1 MNKNCII
8 AMLLGMLPTTS
19 FAQRDAY
26 ASQFLNTGAY
36 NALPVVFNV
45 NEDIALMRIPDSP
58 IKWGMDTAWDD
69 QANVMRGTNFIGKD
83 VMKVGRISF
92 QPSDLVG
99 EDLTLSNAQK
109 TALQS
114 RLNHMAITG
123 VKDVL
128 LNCDHEALVSANY
141 YGKPV
146 NWYRVIKASVNYAK
160 SKGFNVVAIAP
171 FNEPDYSGW
180 GEGTKAHFKDI
191 AKLIYEDSDLAGIR
205 VCAGNT
211 LNCDEALSWYNYMK
225 PYVSEGNTHQLAGSF
240 NNYAAF
246 WQTVRNNGH
255 VATADEL
262 HNTMEAFVGI
272 HYGMQQGIW
281 WGYDAACRGEFC
293 KASYYGKEIGY
304 NENRSAWT
312 AATVYKREDGRIDAF
327 LGSSE
332 RQANTS
338 SYDIVSLDRPVYY
351 DTYGP
356 VYSYSMEIPGGT
368 GYQQGQTNAERMINV
383 TYGEDVPVEALD
395 TNTVYVIMNLNSKK
409 AIGYQNASSAAGTQL
424 VQNEYSGSSAAAHQ
438 RWKLQAISDRSG
450 GDFGY
455 YKIWNQRSATKNH
468 LIDIKDWS
476 LSAGG
481 LAIGY
486 PGDGGTLEQFFF
498 EYAKDG
504 CYYIRSRHSGLY
516 LEVENGSVSNN
527 AKIQQ
532 GEFTGGDYQKW
543 RIMPYRSP
551 MELDKP
557 VAPTELKAEANSAAV
572 KLTWAQSTSSDVA
585 GYEVLRSQDKEN
597 WDVIGRMVQGAE
609 FLDNDVLPNTS
620 YIYKVKAIDK
630 ARNRSEA
637 SSSVQAETIFQ
648 NSLIAHLAFN
658 ESADDETDYLNDG
671 VVGGTETYSTT
682 TFKTGTAALR
692 LNGANT
698 YVKIPE
704 AVVAQKTMTVAMWAF
719 INTTN
724 AWMRLFD
731 FGNNTNQYVFFSPNT
746 GSESR
751 FVMKNGGDEQIL
763 SADKLSTG
771 WHHVSVT
778 ISNDE
783 VALYIDGV
791 RKAVS
796 TTMTI
801 RPFDIKPKLN
811 YIGRSQFAVDPLF
824 NGYVDDFRIY
834 NYALSSD
841 DVAKLYNGEEPT
853 SIKTS
858 MIRESG
864 NVGVNNVYDISGKR
878 LSSPQ
883 KGLNIING
891 KKINL

>member
-1 MNKNCII
+1 MKKICII
-8 AMLLGMLPTTS
+8 AMLLGILPATS
-19 FAQRDAY
+19 FAQRDAN
-26 ASQFLNTGAY
+26 ASQFLNAGAY

-45 NEDIALMRIPDSP
+45 NENIALMKIPASP
-58 IKWGMDTAWDD
+58 IRWGMDTAWDD
-69 QANVMRGTNFIGKD
+69 LGNVLRGTNFIGKD

-99 EDLTLSNAQK
+99 ENLVLSDAQK

-114 RLNHMAITG
+114 RLNHMALTG

-128 LNCDHEALVSANY
+128 LNCDHEALVSSNY
-141 YGKPV
+141 YGKPT
-146 NWYRVIKASVNYAK
+146 NWYRVIKASINYAK
-160 SKGFNVVAIAP
+160 SKGFNVVAVAP

-180 GEGTKAHFKDI
+180 GEGTMAHFKEI
-191 AKLIYEDSDLAGIR
+191 ARLIYEDNDLAGIR
-205 VCAGNT
+205 ICAGNT
-211 LNCDEALSWYNYMK
+211 LNCDQALSWYNYMK

-240 NNYAAF
+240 DTYANF
-246 WQTVRNNGH
+246 WQTVRANGH

-312 AATVYKREDGRIDAF
+312 AATVYKREGGRIDAF

-332 RQANTS
+332 RQAATS

-368 GYQQGQTNAERMINV
+368 GYQQGQTNAEKMINI

-409 AIGYQNASSAAGTQL
+409 AIGYQNSSSAAGTQL
-424 VQNEYSGSSAAAHQ
+424 VQNEYTGSTAATHQ
-438 RWKLQAISDRSG
+438 RWKLQAISSRSG

-455 YKIWNQRSATKNH
+455 YKICNQRSTTNNH

-486 PGDGGTLEQFFF
+486 PGDGGALEQFFF
-498 EYAKDG
+498 EYAGDG
-504 CYYIRSRHSGLY
+504 SYYIRSRQSGLY
-516 LEVENGSVSNN
+516 LEVENGSISNN

-532 GEFTGGDYQKW
+532 GEFTGGNYQKW

-551 MELDKP
+551 MELTKP
-557 VAPTELKAEANSAAV
+557 VAPTELKAEVKSSAV
-572 KLTWAQSTSSDVA
+572 KLTWTKSISSDAA
-585 GYEVLRSQDKEN
+585 GYEVLRSQDGEN
-597 WDVIGRMVQGAE
+597 WDVIGRMIQGTE

-620 YIYKVKAIDK
+620 YTYKVKTIDK

-637 SSSVQAETIFQ
+637 SLNVEASTASE
-648 NSLIAHLAFN
+648 NSLIAHFTFD
-658 ESADDETDYLNDG
+658 ESANDETENINDG
-671 VVGGTETYSTT
+671 VVGGTESYSTT
-682 TFKTGTAALR
+682 TYKTGTAALR
-692 LNGANT
+692 LNGTDT

-704 AVVAQKTMTVAMWAF
+704 AVVAQKTMTIAMWTF

-731 FGNNTNQYVFFSPNT
+731 FGNNINQYIFFSPNT

-751 FVMKNGGDEQIL
+751 FVMKNGGEEQIL
-763 SADKLSTG
+763 STDKLSTG

-778 ISNDE
+778 ISDKE
-783 VALYIDGV
+783 VALYVDGV
-791 RKAVS
+791 CKATS

-801 RPFDIKPKLN
+801 RPYDIKPKLN

-824 NGYVDDFRIY
+824 KGYVDDFRIY

-841 DVAKLYNGEEPT
+841 DVTKLYNGEEPT
-853 SIKTS
+853 NIKTS
-858 MIRESG
+858 LIG
-864 NVGVNNVYDISGKR
+864 NTNRLQSNEVYDFSGRK

-883 KGLNIING
+883 KGVNIING
-891 KKINL
+891 KKIKF